1 MIKIRNWGVLSWM
14 TWCFQVAPV
23 VKTPPANTGD
33 PGSIPG
39 SGRRPG
45 ARGGYP
51 VQYSCLGN
59 LTDGE
64 AWRAPVPGGHKESVT
79 TECGTQRPPSNL
91 PDLHQPRALDVGGPS
106 ISTEALLQGLR
117 GQRQRRGEFR
127 VTRRLPVG
135 PGVPQAQESRPV

>member
-1 MIKIRNWGVLSWM
+1 MVGRKYFLKCVHTIIPEICKFIALPGKRDFENMIKIRNWGVLSWM

-51 VQYSCLGN
+51 VRYSCLGN

-64 AWRAPVPGGHKESVT
+64 AWRAPVPGVT
-79 TECGTQRPPSNL
+79 KSQSRLSAARRDPHL
-91 PDLHQPRALDVGGPS
+91 
-106 ISTEALLQGLR
+106 ISQTS
-117 GQRQRRGEFR
+117 
-127 VTRRLPVG
+127 TNPVLWTW
-135 PGVPQAQESRPV
+135 VAPV

>member
-1 MIKIRNWGVLSWM
+1 M
-14 TWCFQVAPV
+14 
-23 VKTPPANTGD
+23 
-33 PGSIPG
+33 GSIILDDVVFPG
-39 SGRRPG
+39 GTSGQDSACQYRRPRFNPWVRKTTWSKG
-45 ARGGYP
+45 WLP
-51 VQYSCLGN
+51 SPIFL
-59 LTDGE
+59 
-64 AWRAPVPGGHKESVT
+64 PGKSHRRRSLAGSSPWGHKESVT